1 MMPEKE
7 ESGVRYIVTLPPP
20 VNEALERA
28 ADQLHVSKA
37 EAIRRAL
44 TLFAHAV
51 ESDKVELTKH
61 GERQTVLIK

>member
-1 MMPEKE
+1 MDRDET
-7 ESGVRYIVTLPPP
+7 GVRYNVTLPPP
-20 VNEALERA
+20 VNEALERVA
-28 ADQLHVSKA
+28 EQLHVSKA

-51 ESDKVELTKH
+51 ESDKVELTKS